1 MKKRI
6 FSRALALFMAL
17 SLLSTTAFAASF
29 TELQGAINT
38 GSSVYQEDGT
48 TYKIEASKDETG
60 AVNVKLHETVTNAEG
75 VAVQVNVNNQNV
87 TIDLNGNSIVD
98 EKSKN
103 QAIYVYG
110 ANASLTVKD
119 SSEEQ
124 TGTIEGSGTQVITN
138 QSGSLNL
145 EGGTIKG
152 DGLYAITN
160 KGTLNLEGGAV
171 EGGTNT
177 GINNQGAAG
186 TLNLE
191 SGTVKSTGIGVGANG
206 GTVTISKDV
215 TVEGGKTG
223 VLVQNSS
230 TLETAGTISGG
241 TYGINGKGNGT
252 SVTVNGG
259 SVTGVL
265 DGIRLENGAEATI
278 DGEDTT
284 ITATGAPGKSSSGIS
299 VWKNATVTVN
309 NGTISGGSFGISGNG
324 TKENGQRWYGDTTIN
339 VAGGEVTGVYAGI
352 YHPQFGTLN
361 VSGGE
366 ISGMTGIEM
375 RAGTLNITDGKVTG
389 NYNIDGTDYAFG
401 AQHFGGSLTTYGVG
415 VSVSQHVTEEKIEVN
430 ISGGTLEGYYALFEK
445 DLANADKGDV
455 ALNITGGKLVSTVHE
470 NAEADPYRVNNVT
483 TQEYSTN
490 DAVKVMDDYK
500 FFATGG
506 MSTDKIDEN
515 YLGYVDISAYETSS
529 IQDGIR
535 QVGCYEIDGGKLRY
549 QVGYLTATTEKDT
562 LSLSANDTAKL
573 PLTFYLN
580 NADVEGTV
588 LADVDWSVTE
598 GAGVV
603 RVADDG
609 TVTALAAG
617 EATITAT
624 LDNGETVTFTITV
637 SAAPDGTTPDDTT
650 PDDTTPTDST
660 TPSDVTPPTVDDTA
674 ATFADGA
681 DAATTIE
688 DDEVPLA
695 GLLTLADLLE
705 ALREHEEIAEIELPE
720 DFKWIDH
727 DLAQAIYW
735 GLQEELVVDTE
746 EDPLD
751 PDEILTVGL
760 MREVLTNFV
769 EIYVGLDDFVV
780 ELEGEDED
788 LVMDYIDM
796 ISRLAEFYDDLDT
809 ALEALAA

>member
-1 MKKRI
+1 M
-6 FSRALALFMAL
+6 
-17 SLLSTTAFAASF
+17 
-29 TELQGAINT
+29 
-38 GSSVYQEDGT
+38 
-48 TYKIEASKDETG
+48 
-60 AVNVKLHETVTNAEG
+60 
-75 VAVQVNVNNQNV
+75 
-87 TIDLNGNSIVD
+87 
-98 EKSKN
+98 
-103 QAIYVYG
+103 
-110 ANASLTVKD
+110 
-119 SSEEQ
+119 
-124 TGTIEGSGTQVITN
+124 
-138 QSGSLNL
+138 
-145 EGGTIKG
+145 
-152 DGLYAITN
+152 
-160 KGTLNLEGGAV
+160 
-171 EGGTNT
+171 
-177 GINNQGAAG
+177 
-186 TLNLE
+186 
-191 SGTVKSTGIGVGANG
+191 
-206 GTVTISKDV
+206 
-215 TVEGGKTG
+215 
-223 VLVQNSS
+223 
-230 TLETAGTISGG
+230 
-241 TYGINGKGNGT
+241 
-252 SVTVNGG
+252 
-259 SVTGVL
+259 
-265 DGIRLENGAEATI
+265 
-278 DGEDTT
+278 
-284 ITATGAPGKSSSGIS
+284 
-299 VWKNATVTVN
+299 
-309 NGTISGGSFGISGNG
+309 
-324 TKENGQRWYGDTTIN
+324 
-339 VAGGEVTGVYAGI
+339 
-352 YHPQFGTLN
+352 
-361 VSGGE
+361 
-366 ISGMTGIEM
+366 
-375 RAGTLNITDGKVTG
+375 
-389 NYNIDGTDYAFG
+389 
-401 AQHFGGSLTTYGVG
+401 
-415 VSVSQHVTEEKIEVN
+415 
-430 ISGGTLEGYYALFEK
+430 
-445 DLANADKGDV
+445 
-455 ALNITGGKLVSTVHE
+455 
-470 NAEADPYRVNNVT
+470 
-483 TQEYSTN
+483 
-490 DAVKVMDDYK
+490 
-500 FFATGG
+500 
-506 MSTDKIDEN
+506 
-515 YLGYVDISAYETSS
+515 
-529 IQDGIR
+529 
-535 QVGCYEIDGGKLRY
+535 GCYEIDGGKLRY